1 LIAITAFPYVDM
13 ELIKVVK
20 RFKVLTA
27 LGMVKHGLEFL
38 SECSRMAAEVVSV
51 EPGEGDQRGVNHLLQ
66 LR

>member
-1 LIAITAFPYVDM
+1 M

-51 EPGEGDQRGVNHLLQ
+51 EPGEGGQRGVNHLLQ